1 MNKININFLYY
12 SVLVFIT
19 ILFRLYNI
27 NYDDFW
33 IDEIISFYISDPSIT
48 LSEFYYRHKTLENS
62 PFLFNFIL
70 RNYFEIFGYNTL
82 IARYLPLILNSLSIF
97 FLIYFY
103 KKKLRGKSPLI
114 FFTLLAFN
122 IYLIKYSQEL
132 RLYSWYLF
140 IFVINIYYFYKIINS
155 ENMKSNLDFL
165 SFFLTSILLIITH
178 PFALIIIF
186 SYSTFLIYKSFSKK
200 IFDIKLFKL
209 LIIIKCFSVIFIIFF
224 ILNTTHQ
231 PIWIENIDWKFF
243 TNFFFSKFF
252 GSRLIGGIYLLI
264 SIYLISKYIK
274 NILFESNFEM
284 FLLISI
290 FFSYSIPIIYSY
302 IFNPAVVDR
311 YLIYLVLILI
321 LLIIMLIDK
330 IKSKKLKLLLCSFLI
345 ISTIGNFF
353 TETTFSQFFKER
365 TVHKPDLKSVL
376 QEIHKSSSVN
386 VTLNLEKTYLSKS
399 EISNAFGN
407 YLKNYSKVDDLK
419 IEFFNYLVL
428 DKEKYFQK
436 VWIIC
441 LNDLNGNNCEVP
453 TKFTNYKTIKEN
465 SFNSV
470 NVKLIEKMI

>member
-1 MNKININFLYY
+1 MNKININFLYF
-12 SVLVFIT
+12 SVLIFIT

-48 LSEFYYRHKTLENS
+48 LNEFYHRHKTLENS

-70 RNYFEIFGYNTL
+70 RNYFQIFGYDTL
-82 IARYLPLILNSLSIF
+82 IARYLPSTLNFLSIF

-103 KKKLRGKSPLI
+103 KKILEGKSSLTLFI
-114 FFTLLAFN
+114 LLAFN

-132 RLYSWYLF
+132 RLYSWYIF
-140 IFVINIYYFYKIINS
+140 IFIINIFYFYKIINFKNIKLHPS
-155 ENMKSNLDFL
+155 YLL
-165 SFFLTSILLIITH
+165 FFLTSIFLIITH

-186 SYSTFLIYKSFSKK
+186 SYSVFLIYNYFSKK
-200 IFDIKLFKL
+200 VFQMRLFKL
-209 LIIIKCFSVIFIIFF
+209 LAVLNCFSVIFILFF
-224 ILNTTHQ
+224 IMNTTHQ
-231 PIWIENIDWKFF
+231 PIWIEDIDWKFF

-264 SIYLISKYIK
+264 LIYLIIRYIK
-274 NILFESNFEM
+274 NILYESSFEM

-311 YLIYLVLILI
+311 YLIYLVLLI
-321 LLIIMLIDK
+321 VLLIIVLIDR
-330 IKSKKLKLLLCSFLI
+330 IESKKIRLFLCSILI

-353 TETTFSQFFKER
+353 TETTFKQFFKER

-376 QEIHKSSSVN
+376 LEIKKSSNIN

-407 YLKNYSKVDDLK
+407 YLKNYSKIDNLK
-419 IEFFNYLVL
+419 IEYFNYLIL
-428 DKEKYFQK
+428 DQEKYYQK
-436 VWIIC
+436 VWVIC
-441 LNDLNGNNCEVP
+441 LNDLNGENCEIP
-453 TKFTNYKTIKEN
+453 TKFSDFKTIKEN

-470 NVKLIEKMI
+470 NLKLIEKII

>member
-12 SVLVFIT
+12 SVLIFIT

-48 LSEFYYRHKTLENS
+48 LNEFYHRHKTLENS

-70 RNYFEIFGYNTL
+70 RNYFEIFGYDTL
-82 IARYLPLILNSLSIF
+82 IARYLPSILNSLSIF

-103 KKKLRGKSPLI
+103 KKILNGKLSLVLFI
-114 FFTLLAFN
+114 LLAFN

-132 RLYSWYLF
+132 RLYSWYIF
-140 IFVINIYYFYKIINS
+140 IFIINIFYFYKIINFKNIKLHPS
-155 ENMKSNLDFL
+155 YLL
-165 SFFLTSILLIITH
+165 FFLTSIFLIITH

-186 SYSTFLIYKSFSKK
+186 SYSVFLIYNYFSKK
-200 IFDIKLFKL
+200 VFQMRLFKL
-209 LIIIKCFSVIFIIFF
+209 LAVLNCFSVIFILFF
-224 ILNTTHQ
+224 IMNTTHQ
-231 PIWIENIDWKFF
+231 PIWIEDIDWKFF

-264 SIYLISKYIK
+264 LIYLIIRYIK
-274 NILFESNFEM
+274 NILYESSFEM

-311 YLIYLVLILI
+311 YLIYLVLLI
-321 LLIIMLIDK
+321 VLLIIVLIDR
-330 IKSKKLKLLLCSFLI
+330 IESKKIRLFLCSILI

-353 TETTFSQFFKER
+353 TETTFKQFFKER

-376 QEIHKSSSVN
+376 LEIKKSSNIN

-407 YLKNYSKVDDLK
+407 YLKNYSKIDNLK
-419 IEFFNYLVL
+419 IEYFNYLIL
-428 DKEKYFQK
+428 DQEKYYQK
-436 VWIIC
+436 VWVIC
-441 LNDLNGNNCEVP
+441 LNDLNGENCEIP
-453 TKFTNYKTIKEN
+453 TKFSDFKTIKEN

-470 NVKLIEKMI
+470 NLKLIEKII

>member
-12 SVLVFIT
+12 SVLIFIT

-48 LSEFYYRHKTLENS
+48 LNEFYHRHKTLENS

-82 IARYLPLILNSLSIF
+82 IARYLPSILNSLSIF

-103 KKKLRGKSPLI
+103 KKVLRGKSSLVLFI
-114 FFTLLAFN
+114 LLAFN

-140 IFVINIYYFYKIINS
+140 IFIINIYYFYKVINS
-155 ENMKSNLDFL
+155 ENIKSHSNFFL
-165 SFFLTSILLIITH
+165 FFLTSIFLVITH

-186 SYSTFLIYKSFSKK
+186 SYSAFLIYKNFSKK
-200 IFDIKLFKL
+200 VFEMKLFKL
-209 LIIIKCFSVIFIIFF
+209 LILINCFSAIFIIFF

-252 GSRLIGGIYLLI
+252 GSRLVGGIYLLTF
-264 SIYLISKYIK
+264 IYLLSKNIK
-274 NILFESNFEM
+274 KILFESNFEM

-290 FFSYSIPIIYSY
+290 FLSYSIPIIYSY
-302 IFNPAVVDR
+302 IFYPAVVDR
-311 YLIYLVLILI
+311 YMIYLIFIII
-321 LLIIMLIDK
+321 LLTVILIDK
-330 IKSKKLKLLLCSFLI
+330 IESRKVRYFLCGILI

-353 TETTFSQFFKER
+353 TETTFKQFFKKINP
-365 TVHKPDLKSVL
+365 HKPDLKSVL
-376 QEIHKSSSVN
+376 LEIDKSSDFY
-386 VTLNLEKTYLSKS
+386 VTLNLEETYLDKN
-399 EISNAFGN
+399 EVSNAFGN
-407 YLKNYSKVDDLK
+407 YLKNYSKIDNLK
-419 IEFFNYLVL
+419 IEYFNYLINN
-428 DKEKYFQK
+428 QK
-436 VWIIC
+436 NYYQRIWIIC
-441 LNDLNGNNCEVP
+441 LNDLNGSNCEVP
-453 TKFTNYKTIKEN
+453 AKFISFKTIKN
-465 SFNSV
+465 VSFNSI
-470 NVKLIEKMI
+470 NVKLIEKSG

>member
-12 SVLVFIT
+12 SVLIFIT

-48 LSEFYYRHKTLENS
+48 LNEFYHRHKTLENS

-70 RNYFEIFGYNTL
+70 RNYFQIFGYDTL
-82 IARYLPLILNSLSIF
+82 IARYLPSTLNFLSIF

-103 KKKLRGKSPLI
+103 KKILEGKSSLTLFI
-114 FFTLLAFN
+114 LLAFN

-132 RLYSWYLF
+132 RLYSWYIF
-140 IFVINIYYFYKIINS
+140 IFIINIFYFYKIINFKNIKLHPS
-155 ENMKSNLDFL
+155 YLL
-165 SFFLTSILLIITH
+165 FFLTSIFLIITH

-186 SYSTFLIYKSFSKK
+186 SYSVFLIYNYFSKK
-200 IFDIKLFKL
+200 VFQMRLFKL
-209 LIIIKCFSVIFIIFF
+209 LAVLNCFSVIFILFF
-224 ILNTTHQ
+224 IMNTTHQ
-231 PIWIENIDWKFF
+231 PIWIEDIDWKFF

-264 SIYLISKYIK
+264 LIYLIIRYIK
-274 NILFESNFEM
+274 NILYESSFEM

-311 YLIYLVLILI
+311 YLIYLVLLI
-321 LLIIMLIDK
+321 VLLIIVLIDR
-330 IKSKKLKLLLCSFLI
+330 IESKKIRLFLCSILI

-353 TETTFSQFFKER
+353 TETTFKQFFKER

-376 QEIHKSSSVN
+376 LEIKKSSNIN

-407 YLKNYSKVDDLK
+407 YLKNYSKIDNLK
-419 IEFFNYLVL
+419 IEYFNYLIL
-428 DKEKYFQK
+428 DQEKYYQK
-436 VWIIC
+436 VWVIC
-441 LNDLNGNNCEVP
+441 LNDLNGENCEIP
-453 TKFTNYKTIKEN
+453 TKFSDFKTIKEN

-470 NVKLIEKMI
+470 NLKLIEKII

>member
-12 SVLVFIT
+12 SVLIFIT

-48 LSEFYYRHKTLENS
+48 LNEFYHRHKTLENS

-82 IARYLPLILNSLSIF
+82 IARYLPSILNSLSIF

-103 KKKLRGKSPLI
+103 KKVLRGKSSLVLFI
-114 FFTLLAFN
+114 LLAFN

-140 IFVINIYYFYKIINS
+140 IFIINIYYFYRVINS
-155 ENMKSNLDFL
+155 DNIKSHSNFFL
-165 SFFLTSILLIITH
+165 FFLTSIFLVITH

-186 SYSTFLIYKSFSKK
+186 SYSMFLIYKNFSKK
-200 IFDIKLFKL
+200 VFEMKLFKL
-209 LIIIKCFSVIFIIFF
+209 LILINCFSVIFIIFF

-264 SIYLISKYIK
+264 LIYLIVKYMK
-274 NILFESNFEM
+274 NILFESNFEI
-284 FLLISI
+284 FLLITI

-311 YLIYLVLILI
+311 YLIYLVLII
-321 LLIIMLIDK
+321 VLLMTMLIDK
-330 IKSKKLKLLLCSFLI
+330 IESKKLRLFFCGILI

-353 TETTFSQFFKER
+353 TETTFKQFFKER

-376 QEIHKSSSVN
+376 LEIKMSSNFN
-386 VTLNLEKTYLSKS
+386 VTLNLEKTYLSRS
-399 EISNAFGN
+399 EISNAFEN
-407 YLKNYSKVDDLK
+407 YLKNYSKIDDLK
-419 IEFFNYLVL
+419 IEFFNYLEI
-428 DKEKYFQK
+428 DKEKFSK
-436 VWIIC
+436 KIWIIC
-441 LNDLNGNNCEVP
+441 LNDLNGDNCEIP
-453 TKFTNYKTIKEN
+453 TIFTKFKTIKES

-470 NVKLIEKMI
+470 NLKLIEKMI

>member
-12 SVLVFIT
+12 SVLIFIT
-19 ILFRLYNI
+19 IFLRLYNI

-33 IDEIISFYISDPSIT
+33 IDEIISFYISDPSIP
-48 LSEFYYRHKTLENS
+48 LSEFFYRHKTLENS

-70 RNYFEIFGYNTL
+70 RNYFEIFGYDTL
-82 IARYLPLILNSLSIF
+82 IARYLPLILNFLSIF

-103 KKKLRGKSPLI
+103 KKKLRGKSPLVLFI
-114 FFTLLAFN
+114 LLAFN

-140 IFVINIYYFYKIINS
+140 IFVINIYYFYKIIISKNI
-155 ENMKSNLDFL
+155 KSNLNL
-165 SFFLTSILLIITH
+165 ILFFLTSILFVITH
-178 PFALIIIF
+178 PFAFIIIF
-186 SYSTFLIYKSFSKK
+186 SYSGFLVYKYFSKK
-200 IFDIKLFKL
+200 ILKMEIFKL
-209 LIIIKCFSVIFIIFF
+209 LVIINCFSVIFIIFF

-264 SIYLISKYIK
+264 LIYLIIKKIK
-274 NILFESNFEM
+274 NILLESNFEM

-290 FFSYSIPIIYSY
+290 FFSYSIPIIYSF

-311 YLIYLVLILI
+311 YLIYLVLMIV
-321 LLIIMLIDK
+321 LLIMILVDK
-330 IKSKKLKLLLCSFLI
+330 INSKKLRLFFCIILI

-353 TETTFSQFFKER
+353 TETTFKQFFKER
-365 TVHKPDLKSVL
+365 TIHKPDLKSVL
-376 QEIHKSSSVN
+376 SEIDKSSNVN

-399 EISNAFGN
+399 ELSNAFEN
-407 YLKNYSKVDDLK
+407 YLKNYSKIDDLK
-419 IEFFNYLVL
+419 IKFFNYLVI
-428 DKEKYFQK
+428 DKEKYSHK

-441 LNDLNGNNCEVP
+441 LNDLNGDNCEIP
-453 TKFTNYKTIKEN
+453 AKFSNFKTIKES

-470 NVKLIEKMI
+470 NLKLIEKVI